1 MASLTSKLSFP
12 AESSSNAETLILG
25 SMPGEVSLQ
34 QHQYYAHPRNVFWK
48 VMAELF
54 DFDAALGYSQR
65 LVRLKQHKVALWD
78 VLQSCERI
86 GSLDSNIVKQTEVAN
101 DFVSFFKQH
110 KQLKRICFNGGK
122 ARDAFNKHV
131 LTQHPQYKQQF
142 DFHALPSTS
151 PAHAAM
157 NYETKLSHW
166 RKALFD
172 A

>member
-1 MASLTSKLSFP
+1 MPLLTPKLGFP
-12 AESSSNAETLILG
+12 AESSSDATILILG
-25 SMPGEVSLQ
+25 SMPGEMSLTAQ
-34 QHQYYAHPRNVFWK
+34 QYYAHPRNVFWK
-48 VMAELF
+48 ILSEVF
-54 DFDAALGYSQR
+54 DFDIGLDYSQR
-65 LVRLKQHKVALWD
+65 LRQLKLQKIALWD

-101 DFVSFFKQH
+101 DFAGFFKQH

-131 LTQHPQYKQQF
+131 LNRHLKFKQQF
-142 DFHALPSTS
+142 DFYALPSTS

-157 NYETKLSHW
+157 NYETKLLHW

-172 A
+172 V